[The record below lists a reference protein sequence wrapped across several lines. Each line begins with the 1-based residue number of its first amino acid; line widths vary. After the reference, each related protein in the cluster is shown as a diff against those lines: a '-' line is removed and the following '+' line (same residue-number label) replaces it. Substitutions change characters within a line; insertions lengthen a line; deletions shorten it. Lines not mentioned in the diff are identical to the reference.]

1 LSGRTVVV
9 TRAPHQAEE
18 LARLLRARG
27 AVPLLYPCIDIL
39 PPADCGPLDAALRA
53 APAGAFDWLALT
65 SVNTVHALVGR
76 LQALALAPAIFTAM
90 RVAAVGP
97 ATAEAGWNLLGLRA
111 ELVPDEFSASALAR
125 VLPIGERPRVLVPQS
140 ALAETD
146 LSATL
151 SHLGAEVTSV
161 VAYQTG
167 IGAGGADL
175 PAALAN
181 ANVAAI
187 TLTSA
192 STATNL
198 VKRLTTEGGDVASL
212 SQVCLAC
219 IGPSTA
225 SAARQAGLQVVVVPD
240 EHTLGGLV
248 TALERYFQ
256 QAREEPYG
264 DDAHPQ

>member
-1 LSGRTVVV
+1 MV

-18 LARLLRARG
+18 LARLLRAHG
-27 AVPLLYPCIDIL
+27 AVPLRYPCIDIL
-39 PPADCGPLDAALRA
+39 PPADCGPVDAALRA
-53 APAGAFDWLALT
+53 AAAGAFDWLALT
-65 SVNTVHALVGR
+65 SANTVHALVGR
-76 LQALALAPAIFTAM
+76 LQALALAPTIFSAM

-97 ATAEAGWNLLGLRA
+97 ATAEASWNLLGLHA
-111 ELVPDEFSASALAR
+111 EFVPEEFSASALAR
-125 VLPIGERPRVLVPQS
+125 ILPIGERPRVLVPQS

-151 SHLGAEVTSV
+151 SHLGSEVTSV

-167 IGAGGADL
+167 IGTGGVDL
-175 PAALAN
+175 PAALAD
-181 ANVAAI
+181 ATVAAI

-192 STATNL
+192 STANNL
-198 VKRLTTEGGDVASL
+198 VKRLTTAGGDVASL

-225 SAARQAGLQVVVVPD
+225 SAARQAGLQVAVVPD

-248 TALERYFQ
+248 TALVRYFQ
-256 QAREEPYG
+256 QAMEEPHG
-264 DDAHPQ
+264 DDAHPR